1 MIVLSRQAILEGDS
15 DAAQQV
21 REMESQT
28 VNPLCGI
35 LGGFLN
41 ELMGEEHSEDQE
53 RHC

>member
-1 MIVLSRQAILEGDS
+1 LKLEFKKAAFDELEGFS

-35 LGGFLN
+35 LGGF
-41 ELMGEEHSEDQE
+41 
-53 RHC
+53 